1 MHQYSITC
9 LKLDIGKLIDKLF
22 TTRSFQ
28 ILPGISLV
36 NTENITQNRTDMPVE
51 VAVSLVRANNN
62 NNELNSYLMQKIS
75 KYVGSLSVRVNLIDN
90 PILENLKDITYVTF
104 NDFFYPMEETGK

>member
-1 MHQYSITC
+1 M
-9 LKLDIGKLIDKLF
+9 KLDIGKLIDKLV

-28 ILPGISLV
+28 IVPGISLV
-36 NTENITQNRTDMPVE
+36 NTENIIQNKTDMPVE

-62 NNELNSYLMQKIS
+62 NNNELNSYLMQKIN

-90 PILENLKDITYVTF
+90 PILENLKDITYVAF
-104 NDFFYPMEETGK
+104 NDFFYPIEETGKLI